1 MNLTDITNGSLIE
14 VGESISVVGLS
25 IVFVTLMLISLFV
38 AFVPYILK
46 LINKIYPE
54 KVGHAHHEEAMP
66 SLMDEREQIAAAIAL
81 AYNAGQK

>member
-1 MNLTDITNGSLIE
+1 MNLTDITNGSLVEIGGA
-14 VGESISVVGLS
+14 VSVVGLI
-25 IVFVTLMLISLFV
+25 IVFITLILISLFV

-54 KVGHAHHEEAMP
+54 KIGHAHHEEAMP
-66 SLMDEREQIAAAIAL
+66 SLMDEREQIAVAIAI